1 MAGLCGTTEVRTAFE
16 GSTEAAV
23 LKAFMTYA
31 DIKGRKE
38 ATQLL
43 NRELAP
49 ITGEG
54 GRRLLRVKGRQTGFA
69 ALREW
74 PPRSDA
80 SAAY

>member
-1 MAGLCGTTEVRTAFE
+1 MRTAPE

-31 DIKGRKE
+31 DMKGRKE

-54 GRRLLRVKGRQTGFA
+54 GRRLLRMKGRQTGFSS
-69 ALREW
+69 LLEW
-74 PPRSDA
+74 PPRGAGSSGGGGTADF
-80 SAAY
+80 